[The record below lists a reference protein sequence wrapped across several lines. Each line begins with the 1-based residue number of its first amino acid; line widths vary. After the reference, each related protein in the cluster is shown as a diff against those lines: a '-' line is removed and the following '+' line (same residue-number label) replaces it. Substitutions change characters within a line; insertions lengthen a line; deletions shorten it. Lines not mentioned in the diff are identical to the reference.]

1 MSYAVTLFNVFIAS
15 PGDVG
20 AARVQVRNS
29 VRLWNEIHTKHRKAI
44 LFPLGWETN
53 SAPEMGR
60 PAQEIIND
68 KLLADADILVGVFW
82 TRLGTPTEGYASG
95 SVEEIERHIEAGKP
109 TLLYFSEEPVA
120 MASVVREEY
129 DRLQEF
135 KESCRSRGL
144 YHEFADITQF
154 AADLNKHLS
163 MHMNE
168 LLGAAG
174 SGSVGIP
181 SVSFAPSASPAL
193 SKEAK
198 ILLKE
203 ASLDPHGVILHMGY
217 IGGTEIQVNGKN
229 VIGDGGR
236 REVALWE
243 AALEQLQNQGLLRS
257 RGGKGQVYE
266 LTDQGYRVADTIE
279 EI

>member
-1 MSYAVTLFNVFIAS
+1 MSYGVTLYNVFIAS
-15 PGDVG
+15 PGDVS
-20 AARVQVRNS
+20 AARAQVRSS
-29 VRLWNEIHTKHRKAI
+29 VRVWNEIHTKHRKAI
-44 LFPLGWETN
+44 LFALGWETN
-53 SAPEMGR
+53 SAPNMGR
-60 PAQEIIND
+60 PAQDIIND

-135 KESCRSRGL
+135 KESCKSRGL
-144 YHEFADITQF
+144 YHQFADITQF
-154 AADLNKHLS
+154 AEDLNKHLA
-163 MHMNE
+163 MHMND
-168 LLGAAG
+168 LLGEAG
-174 SGSVGIP
+174 SVSLGIP
-181 SVSFAPSASPAL
+181 SISLAASASPGL

-203 ASLDPHGVILHMGY
+203 ASLDRGGVILHLGH

-229 VIGDGGR
+229 IIGDGGR
-236 REVALWE
+236 REIALWE
-243 AALEQLQNQGLLRS
+243 GALEQLENHGLVRS
-257 RGGKGQVYE
+257 RGGKGQIFE
-266 LTDQGYRVADTIE
+266 LTDQGYRVADAL
-279 EI
+279 